1 MHLAQRNH
9 RLHAV
14 AVAVLT
20 YNLTVITL
28 VGKHITATLARA
40 TPAARKAD
48 LIQQRHEVA
57 RVSLLAGRQHDGQR
71 EAMTV
76 AGEVYFGGQ
85 SAPASAE
92 TVVLRFLRAP
102 FFPAPLAARAARAAR
117 IDVEST
123 IQVSRSI
130 NPSSRKRR

>member
-20 YNLTVITL
+20 YNLAVITL

-40 TPAARKAD
+40 TPASRKAD

-57 RVSLLAGRQHDGQR
+57 RVSLLAGRQHNGQR
-71 EAMTV
+71 DAMTV

-102 FFPAPLAARAARAAR
+102 FFSAPLAAR
-117 IDVEST
+117 IDVELT
-123 IQVSRSI
+123 IQVSRSM